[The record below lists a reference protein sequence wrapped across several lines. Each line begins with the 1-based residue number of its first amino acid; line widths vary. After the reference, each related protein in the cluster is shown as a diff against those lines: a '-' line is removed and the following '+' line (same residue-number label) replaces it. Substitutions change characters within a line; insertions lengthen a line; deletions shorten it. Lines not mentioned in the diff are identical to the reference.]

1 MYPSFQFYI
10 LTLSLFLPVSMTTAI
25 NNSASAQPC
34 YPSDPTGNNPQNPCL
49 VYPPP
54 GVNPNTF
61 IEGTGRPVRESPTVQ
76 RPDGK
81 VILTPSG
88 FWTGINTS
96 GQTRVIKDSNS
107 NIFTLPK

>member
-1 MYPSFQFYI
+1 MV
-10 LTLSLFLPVSMTTAI
+10 LTSSLLLVSTAPVVIDS
-25 NNSASAQPC
+25 NASAQPC

-76 RPDGK
+76 HPDGK